1 MASLPTPCPHTDR
14 SPINVPV
21 VPNPFFQ
28 SISRI
33 PVVPTATP
41 PTSITQMTEF
51 GSLAVVSSHC
61 FSISIDGGFCSARK
75 RVVSRSSNQ
84 PIMASASSALGGRR
98 RTSFPW
104 ITGPY
109 MARKCR
115 QRIPHVWPQPDLRT
129 VLIPHVWPQRA
140 PTGPGLAR
148 RVELGRFLYIHGNS
162 RALSRGQVERAEVLA
177 LRGCR
182 LVADQRVDQGGQVLV
197 QLLRV
202 EGHLAD
208 RGVDDAE
215 LVGPELDLAALHLAH
230 RSSDIHRH
238 RARLRVRHQSARSQH
253 LAEGSDLGHH
263 VRRRDSGVEIG
274 PALGDLLHEII
285 A

>member
-14 SPINVPV
+14 SPIKVPV

-61 FSISIDGGFCSARK
+61 FSISIEGGFCSARK

-84 PIMASASSALGGRR
+84 PIMTSASSGLGGRR

-115 QRIPHVWPQPDLRT
+115 QGIPHLWPQRCLKT
-129 VLIPHVWPQRA
+129 ALIPHVWALRYLNRP
-140 PTGPGLAR
+140 GLGLAR
-148 RVELGRFLYIHGNS
+148 RVELRRFLYIH
-162 RALSRGQVERAEVLA
+162 
-177 LRGCR
+177 
-182 LVADQRVDQGGQVLV
+182 
-197 QLLRV
+197 
-202 EGHLAD
+202 
-208 RGVDDAE
+208 
-215 LVGPELDLAALHLAH
+215 
-230 RSSDIHRH
+230 
-238 RARLRVRHQSARSQH
+238 
-253 LAEGSDLGHH
+253 
-263 VRRRDSGVEIG
+263 RD
-274 PALGDLLHEII
+274 
-285 A
+285 